1 MSFPKA
7 SEHAPSIGKRL
18 TQYAAVFLVPF
29 IHLVFGIEAAVRGVR
44 TQFAPRGK
52 WNVGKCIGIIVTF
65 CLVAL
70 IVASVDQ
77 APDFCFA
84 SLFWFLRKYA
94 PGCFGIFLS
103 ISVILLVNI
112 ATIFLKLSKSRS
124 VDPTERM
131 AATRMTFYLC
141 LGFISNVSA
150 LPAAALF

>member
-1 MSFPKA
+1 M
-7 SEHAPSIGKRL
+7 
-18 TQYAAVFLVPF
+18 
-29 IHLVFGIEAAVRGVR
+29 RGVR
-44 TQFAPRGK
+44 SQFAPRGR
-52 WNVGKCIGIIVTF
+52 WNVGICIGIITTM
-65 CLVAL
+65 CLAAV
-70 IVASVDQ
+70 IVAAVDK

-94 PGCFGIFLS
+94 PGCFAIFLG

-112 ATIFLKLSKSRS
+112 TIIFLKLSKSRS

-150 LPAAALF
+150 LPPRALFWS